1 MDAILSA
8 ILLAASPQGDVPS
21 QEKKNPEE
29 LKVTV
34 DVQDGTL
41 GEVLDFLRLV
51 SGVPIDVD
59 EPATKKLDLTSKIS
73 FKIQDVKL
81 VDALKLLFGPRS
93 LEVAVIEKTKVLIR
107 VPKGR

>member
-41 GEVLDFLRLV
+41 GEVLDFL
-51 SGVPIDVD
+51 PIDLD